1 MFCISYIPHQG
12 IFYCPKCYS
21 EIVMASIYFMRHAES
36 ASNLSPH
43 LLGGRQNSVGLTEL
57 GEQQAVERGRAM
69 KRQLIRP
76 NIVAVSPA
84 VRARETARLAL
95 GAMDYRGAVHIDPD
109 LQEVSQGKFEGL
121 PRDEVWT
128 PERLA
133 EIAEQGK
140 EYALPG
146 GESVAQVGERMYRAA
161 RKLDALAQQPEY
173 ARSYS
178 HMYLPPHALAVTHE
192 TAIKALI
199 AHIEGY
205 DQKWVY
211 RTRLANTSL
220 TLITFTERSEH
231 VNYMGLTY

>member
-43 LLGGRQNSVGLTEL
+43 LIGGRQNHVGITDW

-69 KRQLIRP
+69 KRQLIKP

-95 GAMDYRGAVHIDPD
+95 SAMDYRGAVHIDPD
-109 LQEVSQGKFEGL
+109 LQEVSQGEFEGL
-121 PRDEVWT
+121 PHDEVWT

-178 HMYLPPHALAVTHE
+178 HMYLPPHTLAVTHE

-205 DQKWVY
+205 DQEWVY